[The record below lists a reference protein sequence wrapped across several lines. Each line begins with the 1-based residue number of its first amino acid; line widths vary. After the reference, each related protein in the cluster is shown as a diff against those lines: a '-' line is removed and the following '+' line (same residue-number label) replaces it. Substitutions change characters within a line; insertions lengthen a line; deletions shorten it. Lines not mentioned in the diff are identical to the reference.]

1 MGRLFLWVSRNLKLG
16 LFYEGPKVNYFRYNE
31 GKESL
36 FHYLKNYVKWGGR
49 GMAMNYAELLT
60 GLLMN
65 LLVILIVILLLNFYH
80 LSKNRVHKLHF
91 KPLVIYLVS
100 SLLMLLSVSLSV
112 QLEDGFLY
120 DLRFIP
126 FLLGGIYGGK
136 KVLPWLAV
144 TMIAIRLPLLGPG
157 LVVTIVMAVLST
169 ILIIYMRPRMEKR
182 AWKTRVYWYTL
193 FAFGYSVLSLWVPSL
208 IFDFGHILS
217 YLVYSSVLTGST
229 FLVFYLCEIIRTTYV
244 LQLEA
249 IKFEKMQVVSHL
261 AASMSHEVRN
271 PLTTV
276 KGFLQLIN
284 EDPSNVRAN
293 SELSKI
299 AVSEI
304 DRATEV
310 INQYLNF
317 ARPHPEV
324 EMEVDIRDE
333 ISRSKEIIM
342 PLVVKKGVDLKANIL
357 HHQSIKGDP
366 NKLQQVLINVMKNG
380 LEAMETG
387 GTLRIFSYM
396 EEEKVFIVINDTGIG
411 MTKEQLMRLG
421 EPYFSMKG
429 KNGTGL
435 GMMTVFQ
442 LVKGMKGSINVQSKP
457 GKGTSVTLSFP
468 IYKGKEAI
476 KNVKHTT
483 EVRPSLR

>member
-1 MGRLFLWVSRNLKLG
+1 
-16 LFYEGPKVNYFRYNE
+16 
-31 GKESL
+31 
-36 FHYLKNYVKWGGR
+36 
-49 GMAMNYAELLT
+49 MAMDYAELLT

-65 LLVILIVILLLNFYH
+65 LLVILIIILLLNFYH

-91 KPLVIYLVS
+91 KPLVIYLFS
-100 SLLMLLSVSLSV
+100 SLLMLLSMALAV
-112 QLEDGFLY
+112 QLENGFLY

-136 KVLPWLAV
+136 RVLPWLAV

-157 LVVTIVMAVLST
+157 LVITVIMAILATLVM
-169 ILIIYMRPRMEKR
+169 IYMRPRMAMK
-182 AWKTRVYWYTL
+182 AWKTRVYWYSL
-193 FAFGYSVLSLWVPSL
+193 VAFGYSVLSLWIPSL
-208 IFDFGHILS
+208 IFDFGHTSTLLI
-217 YLVYSSVLTGST
+217 YSFVLTGST
-229 FLVFYLCEIIRTTYV
+229 FFVFYLCEIIRTIYI

-249 IKFEKMQVVSHL
+249 IKYEKMQVVSHL

-284 EDPSNVRAN
+284 EDPTNVDAN
-293 SELSKI
+293 SELSNI

-317 ARPHPEV
+317 ARPHPEL

-342 PLVVKKGVDLKANIL
+342 PLAFKKGVDLKANIL
-357 HHQSIKGDP
+357 HHHSIKGDP

-380 LEAMETG
+380 LEAMDTG
-387 GTLRIFSYM
+387 GTLRIFSYL

-442 LVKGMKGSINVQSKP
+442 LVEGMKGTIKVLSKP
-457 GKGTSVTLSFP
+457 GKGTTVILSFP
-468 IYKGKEAI
+468 SYE
-476 KNVKHTT
+476 
-483 EVRPSLR
+483 

>member
-1 MGRLFLWVSRNLKLG
+1 
-16 LFYEGPKVNYFRYNE
+16 
-31 GKESL
+31 
-36 FHYLKNYVKWGGR
+36 
-49 GMAMNYAELLT
+49 MAMNHSELLT
-60 GLLMN
+60 GLLLN
-65 LLVILIVILLLNFYH
+65 LLVILIIILLISFQY
-80 LSKNRVHKLHF
+80 LSRNKVHKLHIQ
-91 KPLVIYLVS
+91 PLSIYLAC
-100 SLLMLLSVSLSV
+100 SLLLLLSLALSV
-112 QLEDGFLY
+112 RLEDGFVY

-126 FLLGGIYGGK
+126 FLLGGIYGGNR
-136 KVLPWLAV
+136 VLPWLAV
-144 TMIAIRLPLLGPG
+144 TMIAIRVPMLGPG
-157 LVVTIVMAVLST
+157 LWVTVVMA
-169 ILIIYMRPRMEKR
+169 ILFSLVIIYMRPKLENKV
-182 AWKTRVYWYTL
+182 WKTRVYWYTL
-193 FAFGYSVLSLWVPSL
+193 FAFGYSVLSLWIPSL
-208 IFDFGHILS
+208 IFDFSYTNAASLLIYSAVLS
-217 YLVYSSVLTGST
+217 GST
-229 FLVFYLCEIIRTTYV
+229 FFVFYLCEIIRTIYT

-249 IKFEKMQVVSHL
+249 IKYEKMQVVSHL

-284 EDPSNVRAN
+284 EDPSNVSTN
-293 SELSKI
+293 SELSRV

-317 ARPHPEV
+317 ARPHPELEV
-324 EMEVDIRDE
+324 EVEIRDE
-333 ISRSKEIIM
+333 INRSTEIIM
-342 PLVVKKGVDLKANIL
+342 PLAAKKGIVLKANIL
-357 HHQSIKGDP
+357 HHHSIIGDP

-387 GTLRIFSYM
+387 GTLRIFSYQ
-396 EEEKVFIVINDTGIG
+396 EGDRVFIVINDTGTG

-442 LVKGMKGSINVQSKP
+442 LVEGMKGTIKVLSKP
-457 GKGTSVTLSFP
+457 GKGTSVILSFP
-468 IYKGKEAI
+468 IYKGKE
-476 KNVKHTT
+476 NVNSVKQTT

>member
-1 MGRLFLWVSRNLKLG
+1 
-16 LFYEGPKVNYFRYNE
+16 
-31 GKESL
+31 
-36 FHYLKNYVKWGGR
+36 
-49 GMAMNYAELLT
+49 MAMNHSDLLT
-60 GLLMN
+60 GLLLN
-65 LLVILIVILLLNFYH
+65 LLVILIVILLLNFNY
-80 LSKNRVHKLHF
+80 LSRNKVHKFHM
-91 KPLVIYLVS
+91 KPLSIYLSS
-100 SLLMLLSVSLSV
+100 SLLLLLSLALSV
-112 QLEDGFLY
+112 QLQDGFVY

-126 FLLGGIYGGK
+126 FLLGGIYGGNR
-136 KVLPWLAV
+136 VLPWLAV
-144 TMIAIRLPLLGPG
+144 TMIAVRAPMLGPG
-157 LVVTIVMAVLST
+157 LVVTMIMA
-169 ILIIYMRPRMEKR
+169 ILFTFVIMYMRPRWENK

-193 FAFGYSVLSLWVPSL
+193 MSFGYSVLSLWIPSM
-208 IFDFGHILS
+208 IFDFDYS
-217 YLVYSSVLTGST
+217 SSFLVYTAVLSGST
-229 FLVFYLCEIIRTTYV
+229 FFVFYLCEIIRTIYT

-249 IKFEKMQVVSHL
+249 IKYEKMQVVSHL

-276 KGFLQLIN
+276 KGFLQLIQ
-284 EDPSNVRAN
+284 EDPSNVSTN
-293 SELSKI
+293 SELSKV

-317 ARPHPEV
+317 ARPHPELEV
-324 EMEVDIRDE
+324 EVEIRDE
-333 ISRSKEIIM
+333 INQSTEIIM
-342 PLVVKKGVDLKANIL
+342 PLAVKKGIVLKANIL
-357 HHQSIKGDP
+357 HHHSIIGDP

-387 GTLRIFSYM
+387 GTLRIFSYQ
-396 EEEKVFIVINDTGIG
+396 EENRVFIVINDTGTG

-442 LVKGMKGSINVQSKP
+442 LVEGMKGTIKVLSKP
-457 GKGTSVTLSFP
+457 GKGTSVILSFP
-468 IYKGKEAI
+468 INKGKENVN
-476 KNVKHTT
+476 NVKPTT

>member
-1 MGRLFLWVSRNLKLG
+1 LK
-16 LFYEGPKVNYFRYNE
+16 KI
-31 GKESL
+31 ES
-36 FHYLKNYVKWGGR
+36 GD
-49 GMAMNYAELLT
+49 AMPMNHSELLT
-60 GLLMN
+60 GLLIN
-65 LLVILIVILLLNFYH
+65 LLVILIVILLLNFQF
-80 LSKNRVHKLHF
+80 LSRNKVHKVYL
-91 KPLVIYLVS
+91 KPFSIYLIS
-100 SLLMLLSVSLSV
+100 SFLMLLSLVLAV

-136 KVLPWLAV
+136 RVLPWLAV
-144 TMIAIRLPLLGPG
+144 TMIAIRVPMWGPG
-157 LVVTIVMAVLST
+157 LVVTVIMAVVFT
-169 ILIIYMRPRMEKR
+169 AVILYLRPKMKSK
-182 AWKTRVYWYTL
+182 ALKVKVYSYT
-193 FAFGYSVLSLWVPSL
+193 AMSFGYSVLSLWIPALV
-208 IFDFGHILS
+208 FDFGQPIS
-217 YLVYSSVLTGST
+217 FPIYSAVLTGST
-229 FLVFYLCEIIRTTYV
+229 FFVFYLCEIIRTINI
-244 LQLEA
+244 LQLKS
-249 IKFEKMQVVSHL
+249 IKYEKMQVVSHL

-284 EDPSNVRAN
+284 EDPSNVLTNR
-293 SELSKI
+293 ELSKV

-317 ARPHPEV
+317 ARPHPEL
-324 EMEVDIRDE
+324 EDEVGIRDE
-333 ISRSKEIIM
+333 INRSTEIIM
-342 PLVVKKGVDLKANIL
+342 PLAVKKGIHLKANIL
-357 HHQSIKGDP
+357 HHYSIVGDP

-387 GTLRIFSYM
+387 GTLRIFSYY
-396 EEEKVFIVINDTGIG
+396 EEGKVYIIINDTGIG

-442 LVKGMKGSINVQSKP
+442 LVEGMKGTIKVLSKP
-457 GKGTSVTLSFP
+457 NKGTSVILSFP
-468 IYKGKEAI
+468 TYKGNGEGAASKPAP
-476 KNVKHTT
+476 TT

>member
-1 MGRLFLWVSRNLKLG
+1 MPMYHS
-16 LFYEGPKVNYFRYNE
+16 
-31 GKESL
+31 
-36 FHYLKNYVKWGGR
+36 
-49 GMAMNYAELLT
+49 ELLT
-60 GLLMN
+60 GLLLN
-65 LLVILIVILLLNFYH
+65 LLVILIMILLISFHY
-80 LSKNRVHKLHF
+80 LSRNKVHKLHI
-91 KPLVIYLVS
+91 KPLSIYVAN
-100 SLLMLLSVSLSV
+100 SLLLLFSLALSVR
-112 QLEDGFLY
+112 LEDGFVY

-126 FLLGGIYGGK
+126 FLLGGIYGGNR
-136 KVLPWLAV
+136 VLPWLAV
-144 TMIAIRLPLLGPG
+144 TMIAVRAPMLGPG
-157 LVVTIVMAVLST
+157 LVVTVIMA
-169 ILIIYMRPRMEKR
+169 ILFTFVIMYMRPRWENK

-193 FAFGYSVLSLWVPSL
+193 LSFGYSVLSLWIPSM
-208 IFDFGHILS
+208 IFDFDYTS
-217 YLVYSSVLTGST
+217 SFLVYSAVLSGST
-229 FLVFYLCEIIRTTYV
+229 FFVFYLCEMIRTIYT

-249 IKFEKMQVVSHL
+249 IKYEKMQVVSHL

-284 EDPSNVRAN
+284 EDPSNVSTN
-293 SELSKI
+293 SELSKV

-317 ARPHPEV
+317 ARPHPEL
-324 EMEVDIRDE
+324 EMEVKIRNE
-333 ISRSKEIIM
+333 INRSKEIIM
-342 PLVVKKGVDLKANIL
+342 PLAIKKGIILKASIL
-357 HHQSIKGDP
+357 HHHSIIGDP
-366 NKLQQVLINVMKNG
+366 NKLQQILINVMKNG

-387 GTLRIFSYM
+387 GTLRIFSYQ
-396 EEEKVFIVINDTGIG
+396 EGDKVFVVINDTGIG

-442 LVKGMKGSINVQSKP
+442 LVEGMKGTIKVLSKP
-457 GKGTSVTLSFP
+457 NKGTSVILSFP
-468 IYKGKEAI
+468 IYKGKG
-476 KNVKHTT
+476 KVSSVKQTT